1 MEANLS
7 TFDRYFAII
16 LLTVMSVQIVPIE
29 GYEISIVKVTMMGI
43 CLFVF
48 LFRVPY
54 LSKAVV
60 YSLIYWSSCAFPA
73 FFYTI
78 FRFSTLGYAG
88 LFLITF
94 IAYYNLV
101 YKGVF
106 SLELFLKILKTLIC
120 VFAGILVL
128 QQVCVLIGLRNVAFL
143 NLVGADY
150 YAWNRLPVLT
160 CEPSHTAVILT
171 GFFLGYLRC
180 VEIKNRVKPS
190 FSVLFN
196 KEHRVVTFAYLWLTF
211 TMGSGTGWFGFSIIC
226 LYFVN
231 MRSFYYVLPIFM
243 TLYIILQQSDN
254 VQFRRALSAA
264 QATVT
269 ADINKVQEVEGSAST
284 RIIPVI
290 NTFKD
295 IDLSKKESWIGKG
308 TISIEERDSAW
319 KNSARKIS
327 VIEQYGLL
335 AFLTSLFLLFSCMI
349 KKIISL
355 ETLCFVI
362 LLMMSLS
369 NAYMTWSMLF
379 VFTTI
384 RYFKDNKN
392 CHIN

>member
-1 MEANLS
+1 
-7 TFDRYFAII
+7 
-16 LLTVMSVQIVPIE
+16 MSVQIVPIE
-29 GYEISIVKVTMMGI
+29 GYDISIVKVAMMGI

-60 YSLIYWSSCAFPA
+60 YSLIYWSTCAFPV
-73 FFYTI
+73 FFHTF

-94 IAYYNLV
+94 ITYYNLV

-106 SLELFLKILKTLIC
+106 SLDLFQKILKTLIC
-120 VFAGILVL
+120 VFAGALIF
-128 QQVCVLIGLRNVAFL
+128 QQACVLIGLRNVAFL

-180 VEIKNRVKPS
+180 VEIKNGVKPS

-211 TMGSGTGWFGFSIIC
+211 TMGSGTGWLGFSIIC

-231 MRSFYYVLPIFM
+231 MRSFYYVLPILIMLF
-243 TLYIILQQSDN
+243 IILQQSDN

-269 ADINKVQEVEGSAST
+269 GDIDKIQEADGSASV
-284 RIIPVI
+284 RIVPMI

-308 TISIEERDSAW
+308 TFIGERDSAW

-327 VIEQYGLL
+327 VIDQYGLL

-349 KKIISL
+349 KNIISL
-355 ETLCFVI
+355 ETMCFVI

-369 NAYMTWSMLF
+369 NAYMTWSMLL

-384 RYFKDNKN
+384 RYFQDNLSYKLKQRE
-392 CHIN
+392 